1 MLLSAGCAVGPNYKR
16 PSTDVPGMYRGATP
30 QEAAQPAASQSFG
43 DQKWWEVFQDKQLQ
57 DLIHTALQQNY
68 DVRIAA
74 TRILE
79 ARAQLGITRA
89 DQLPTISGGALAVN
103 ERNPKTKLFRQYE
116 TSANQLDLSLA
127 WELDFWGK
135 YRRATEAARA
145 NLLATEWAHEAVVS
159 TLVSDVATAYFQLRS
174 LDLQLEISRRTLALR
189 QDSLQLTQTLA
200 NGGATSMLDVRQA
213 EQLVDTA
220 AETIPDLER
229 RIEQQE
235 NFLSTLLGNNPGPIA
250 RGMKLT
256 EQPHAPDVPA
266 GLPSSLLERRPDI
279 REAEAQLIAANAQIG
294 VAKAAYFPQ
303 INLTADA
310 GYQSSALTSLFTGPA
325 GLWSFGGSMVQPI
338 FTGGRI
344 RSNVRFTEARQQEAL
359 LTYQQT
365 IQQAFRG
372 VSDSLVEY
380 HKDREFREYQQQLAL
395 SAQDAAQLSEMRY
408 RGGAASYL
416 EVLTNETNYFDA
428 QLGLAQAQ
436 LNELA
441 GLVRIY
447 RNLGGAG
454 SEPAIYR
461 LGGYAKSRTD
471 RAPSLFRS
479 QLPPPATANRLVAKR
494 RLRARAVGSLSNGLN
509 FGSPQFHWY
518 CGRFTALRHLPNW
531 SFAMPSSQKLDTHHK
546 ALTLN

>member
-1 MLLSAGCAVGPNYKR
+1 MPRFRSYARRKETRVTKLTALSLGLSLTMLLSTGCAVGPNYKR
-16 PSTDVPGMYRGATP
+16 PSVDVPGMYRGATP
-30 QEAAQPAASQSFG
+30 QEAAQPAASQLFG
-43 DQKWWEVFQDKQLQ
+43 EQKWWEVFQDKQLQ

-79 ARAQLGITRA
+79 AQAQLGITRA
-89 DQLPTISGGALAVN
+89 DQLPTISGEALVVN
-103 ERNPKTKLFRQYE
+103 ERNPQTKLFRGYE

-189 QDSLQLTQTLA
+189 QDSLRLTQTLA

-229 RIEQQE
+229 QIEQRE
-235 NFLSTLLGNNPGPIA
+235 NFLSTLLGNNPGLIA

-256 EQPHAPDVPA
+256 EQPHEPDVPA

-303 INLTADA
+303 ITLTAAA
-310 GYQSSALTSLFTGPA
+310 GYQSAALTSLFTGPA
-325 GLWSFGGSMVQPI
+325 GLWNFGGSLAQPI
-338 FTGGRI
+338 FAGGRI
-344 RSNVRFTEARQQEAL
+344 RSGVRFSDARQQEAGL
-359 LTYQQT
+359 VYQQT
-365 IQQAFRG
+365 IQEAFRG
-372 VSDSLVEY
+372 VSDALVEY
-380 HKDREFREYQQQLAL
+380 RKDREFREQQEQLAF
-395 SAQDAAQLSEMRY
+395 SAQDAARLSETRY
-408 RGGAASYL
+408 RGGATSYL

-428 QLGLAQAQ
+428 ELGLAQAQ
-436 LNELA
+436 LNELL
-441 GLVRIY
+441 GLVSIY
-447 RNLGGAG
+447 RNLGGCW
-454 SEPAIYR
+454 
-461 LGGYAKSRTD
+461 L
-471 RAPSLFRS
+471 
-479 QLPPPATANRLVAKR
+479 Q
-494 RLRARAVGSLSNGLN
+494 
-509 FGSPQFHWY
+509 Q
-518 CGRFTALRHLPNW
+518 
-531 SFAMPSSQKLDTHHK
+531 
-546 ALTLN
+546 